1 MKKFAS
7 VLVQLKTLALEKIEQ
22 KLESKRLELQQNER
36 EVLDKQAQL
45 SAFKNPE
52 LGGMSLFL
60 QTQQL
65 KSALRLEIEY
75 YQQEGENLNK
85 DLKVLEKDYFLAN
98 QELEKAKIILEKEK
112 QKEKEIVEKKEQ
124 TLLDENAMI
133 LHWQKGGLACVKS
146 C

>member
-65 KSALRLEIEY
+65 KSALRMEIEY
-75 YQQEGENLNK
+75 YQQQSENLTK
-85 DLKVLEKDYFLAN
+85 DLKMLEKDYLLAN

-112 QKEKEIVEKKEQ
+112 QKEKEILEKKEQ
-124 TLLDENAMI
+124 ALLDENAMI
-133 LHWQKGGLACVKS
+133 LHWQKEGLHA
-146 C
+146 

>member
-65 KSALRLEIEY
+65 KSTLRMEIEY
-75 YQQEGENLNK
+75 YQQESENLTK
-85 DLKVLEKDYFLAN
+85 DLKILERDYLLAN

-112 QKEKEIVEKKEQ
+112 QKEQEILGKKEQ
-124 TLLDENAMI
+124 ALLDENAMI
-133 LHWQKGGLACVKS
+133 LHWQKEGLHA
-146 C
+146 

>member
-22 KLESKRLELQQNER
+22 KLESKRLEWRQNER
-36 EVLDKQAQL
+36 EIFDKQAQL

-65 KSALRLEIEY
+65 KSALRMEIEY
-75 YQQEGENLNK
+75 YQQQGENLTK
-85 DLKVLEKDYFLAN
+85 DLKILEKDCLLAN
-98 QELEKAKIILEKEK
+98 QELEKAKIILENEK
-112 QKEKEIVEKKEQ
+112 RKEKEIVEKKEQ
-124 TLLDENAMI
+124 ALLDENAMI
-133 LHWQKGGLACVKS
+133 LHWQKEGLHA
-146 C
+146 

>member
-22 KLESKRLELQQNER
+22 KLESKRLEWQQNER

-65 KSALRLEIEY
+65 KSALRMEIEY
-75 YQQEGENLNK
+75 YQQQGENLIK
-85 DLKVLEKDYFLAN
+85 DLKILEKEYLLAN
-98 QELEKAKIILEKEK
+98 QELEKAKIILENEK
-112 QKEKEIVEKKEQ
+112 RKEKEILEKKEQ
-124 TLLDENAMI
+124 ALLDENAMI
-133 LHWQKGGLACVKS
+133 LHWQKESLHA
-146 C
+146 

>member
-36 EVLDKQAQL
+36 EVLDKQTQL

-65 KSALRLEIEY
+65 KSALRMEIEY
-75 YQQEGENLNK
+75 YQQQSEDLNK
-85 DLKVLEKDYFLAN
+85 DLKILEKDYLLAN

-112 QKEKEIVEKKEQ
+112 QKEKEILEKKEQ
-124 TLLDENAMI
+124 ALLDENAMI
-133 LHWQKGGLACVKS
+133 LHWQKEGLHA
-146 C
+146 

>member
-22 KLESKRLELQQNER
+22 KLESKRLELQQNRR
-36 EVLDKQAQL
+36 EILDKQAQL

-65 KSALRLEIEY
+65 KSALRMEIEY
-75 YQQEGENLNK
+75 YQQESENLNK
-85 DLKVLEKDYFLAN
+85 DLKILEKECLLAN
-98 QELEKAKIILEKEK
+98 QELEKAKIILENEK

-124 TLLDENAMI
+124 ALLDENAMI
-133 LHWQKGGLACVKS
+133 LHWQKEGLHA
-146 C
+146 

>member
-65 KSALRLEIEY
+65 KSALRMEIEY
-75 YQQEGENLNK
+75 YQQEGENLTK
-85 DLKVLEKDYFLAN
+85 DLKNLEKDYLLAN

-112 QKEKEIVEKKEQ
+112 QKEKEILEKKEQ
-124 TLLDENAMI
+124 ALLDENAMI
-133 LHWQKGGLACVKS
+133 LHWQKEGLHA
-146 C
+146 

>member
-36 EVLDKQAQL
+36 EVLEKQAQL

-65 KSALRLEIEY
+65 KSALRMEIEY
-75 YQQEGENLNK
+75 YQQEGENLTK
-85 DLKVLEKDYFLAN
+85 DLKILEKDYLLAN
-98 QELEKAKIILEKEK
+98 QELEKAKIILENEK

-124 TLLDENAMI
+124 ALLDENAMI
-133 LHWQKGGLACVKS
+133 LHWQKEGLHA
-146 C
+146 

>member
-36 EVLDKQAQL
+36 EILDKQVQL

-65 KSALRLEIEY
+65 KSTLRMEIEY
-75 YQQEGENLNK
+75 YQQESENLNK
-85 DLKVLEKDYFLAN
+85 DLKILEKEYLLAN
-98 QELEKAKIILEKEK
+98 QELEKAKIILENEK
-112 QKEKEIVEKKEQ
+112 RKEKEIVKKKEQ
-124 TLLDENAMI
+124 ALLDENAMI
-133 LHWQKGGLACVKS
+133 LHWQKEGLHA
-146 C
+146 

>member
-7 VLVQLKTLALEKIEQ
+7 VLVQLKTLELEKIEQ

-75 YQQEGENLNK
+75 YQQEGENLTK
-85 DLKVLEKDYFLAN
+85 GLKILEKDYLLAN
-98 QELEKAKIILEKEK
+98 QELEKAKIILENEK
-112 QKEKEIVEKKEQ
+112 QKEKEILEKKEQ
-124 TLLDENAMI
+124 ALLDENAMI
-133 LHWQKGGLACVKS
+133 LHWQKGGLHA
-146 C
+146 

>member
-22 KLESKRLELQQNER
+22 KLERKRLEWRQNER
-36 EVLDKQAQL
+36 EILDKQAQL

-65 KSALRLEIEY
+65 KSALRMEIEY

-85 DLKVLEKDYFLAN
+85 DLKILEKECLLAN
-98 QELEKAKIILEKEK
+98 QELEKAKIILENEKRKEK
-112 QKEKEIVEKKEQ
+112 GILEKKEQ
-124 TLLDENAMI
+124 ALLDENAMI
-133 LHWQKGGLACVKS
+133 LHWQKEGLHA
-146 C
+146 

>member
-22 KLESKRLELQQNER
+22 KLESKRLEWRQNER
-36 EVLDKQAQL
+36 EILDKQAQL

-65 KSALRLEIEY
+65 KSALRMEIEY
-75 YQQEGENLNK
+75 YQQQGENLNK
-85 DLKVLEKDYFLAN
+85 DLKILEKDCLLAN
-98 QELEKAKIILEKEK
+98 QELEKAKIILESEK
-112 QKEKEIVEKKEQ
+112 RKEKEILEKKEQ
-124 TLLDENAMI
+124 ALLDENAMI
-133 LHWQKGGLACVKS
+133 LHWQKEGLHA
-146 C
+146 

>member
-36 EVLDKQAQL
+36 EILDKQAQL

-60 QTQQL
+60 QTQRL
-65 KSALRLEIEY
+65 KSALRMEIEH
-75 YQQEGENLNK
+75 YQQEGENLTK
-85 DLKVLEKDYFLAN
+85 DLKILEKDYFLAN
-98 QELEKAKIILEKEK
+98 QELEKAKIILENEK
-112 QKEKEIVEKKEQ
+112 RKEKEILEKKEQ
-124 TLLDENAMI
+124 ALLDENAMI
-133 LHWQKGGLACVKS
+133 LHWQKEGLHA
-146 C
+146 

>member
-60 QTQQL
+60 QIQQL
-65 KSALRLEIEY
+65 KSALRMEIEY
-75 YQQEGENLNK
+75 CQQEGENLTK
-85 DLKVLEKDYFLAN
+85 DLKVLEKDYLLAN

-124 TLLDENAMI
+124 ALLDENAMI
-133 LHWQKGGLACVKS
+133 LHWQKGGLHA
-146 C
+146 

>member
-22 KLESKRLELQQNER
+22 RLESKRLEWRQNER
-36 EVLDKQAQL
+36 EILDKQAQL

-65 KSALRLEIEY
+65 KSALRMEIEY
-75 YQQEGENLNK
+75 YQQQGENLTK
-85 DLKVLEKDYFLAN
+85 DLKILEKDYFLAN
-98 QELEKAKIILEKEK
+98 QELEKAKIILENEK
-112 QKEKEIVEKKEQ
+112 RKEKEILEKKEQ
-124 TLLDENAMI
+124 ALLDENAMI
-133 LHWQKGGLACVKS
+133 LHWQKEGLHA
-146 C
+146 

>member
-7 VLVQLKTLALEKIEQ
+7 VLVQLKTLALEKIER
-22 KLESKRLELQQNER
+22 KLESKRLKLQQNER
-36 EVLDKQAQL
+36 EVLDKQTQL

-85 DLKVLEKDYFLAN
+85 DLKILEKDYLLAN
-98 QELEKAKIILEKEK
+98 QELEKAKIILENEK
-112 QKEKEIVEKKEQ
+112 QKEKEILEKKEQ
-124 TLLDENAMI
+124 ALLDENAMI
-133 LHWQKGGLACVKS
+133 LHWQKGGLHA
-146 C
+146 

>member
-7 VLVQLKTLALEKIEQ
+7 ILVQLKTLALEKIEQ
-22 KLESKRLELQQNER
+22 KLESKRLELQQKER

-65 KSALRLEIEY
+65 KSALRMEIEY
-75 YQQEGENLNK
+75 YQQEGENLTK
-85 DLKVLEKDYFLAN
+85 DLKVLEKDYLLAN

-124 TLLDENAMI
+124 ALLDENAMI
-133 LHWQKGGLACVKS
+133 LHWQKGGLHA
-146 C
+146 

>member
-22 KLESKRLELQQNER
+22 KLESKRLEWQQNER
-36 EVLDKQAQL
+36 EILDKQAQL

-65 KSALRLEIEY
+65 KSALRMEIEY
-75 YQQEGENLNK
+75 YQQQGENLTK
-85 DLKVLEKDYFLAN
+85 DLKILEKEYLLAN
-98 QELEKAKIILEKEK
+98 QELEKAKIILENEK
-112 QKEKEIVEKKEQ
+112 RKEKEILEKKEQ
-124 TLLDENAMI
+124 ALLDENAMI
-133 LHWQKGGLACVKS
+133 LHWQKEGLHA
-146 C
+146 

>member
-22 KLESKRLELQQNER
+22 KLESKHLELRQNER

-65 KSALRLEIEY
+65 KSALRMEIEY
-75 YQQEGENLNK
+75 YQQQSENLTK
-85 DLKVLEKDYFLAN
+85 DLKILEKDYFLAN

-112 QKEKEIVEKKEQ
+112 QKEQKILEKKEQ
-124 TLLDENAMI
+124 ALLDENAMI
-133 LHWQKGGLACVKS
+133 LHWQKGGLHA
-146 C
+146 

>member
-22 KLESKRLELQQNER
+22 KLESKRLELRQNER

-60 QTQQL
+60 QIQQL
-65 KSALRLEIEY
+65 KSALRMEIEY
-75 YQQEGENLNK
+75 CQQEGENLTK
-85 DLKVLEKDYFLAN
+85 DLKVLEKDYLLAN
-98 QELEKAKIILEKEK
+98 QELEKAKIILENEK

-124 TLLDENAMI
+124 ALLDENAMI
-133 LHWQKGGLACVKS
+133 LHWQKGGLHA
-146 C
+146 

>member
-7 VLVQLKTLALEKIEQ
+7 VLVQLKTLALEKIER

-60 QTQQL
+60 QIQQL

-75 YQQEGENLNK
+75 YQQEGENLTK

-98 QELEKAKIILEKEK
+98 QELEKAKIILENEK
-112 QKEKEIVEKKEQ
+112 QKEKEILKK
-124 TLLDENAMI
+124 
-133 LHWQKGGLACVKS
+133 KS
-146 C
+146 RLFWTKTP

>member
-65 KSALRLEIEY
+65 KSALRMEIEY
-75 YQQEGENLNK
+75 YQQESENLNK
-85 DLKVLEKDYFLAN
+85 DLKILEKEYLLAN
-98 QELEKAKIILEKEK
+98 QELEKAKIILENEK
-112 QKEKEIVEKKEQ
+112 RKEKEIVEKKEQ
-124 TLLDENAMI
+124 ALLDENAMI
-133 LHWQKGGLACVKS
+133 LHWQKEGLHA
-146 C
+146 

>member
-22 KLESKRLELQQNER
+22 KLESKRLEWQQNER
-36 EVLDKQAQL
+36 EILDKQAQL

-65 KSALRLEIEY
+65 KSALRMEIEY
-75 YQQEGENLNK
+75 YQQESENLIK
-85 DLKVLEKDYFLAN
+85 DLKILEKEYLLAN

-112 QKEKEIVEKKEQ
+112 QKEKEILEKKEQ
-124 TLLDENAMI
+124 ALLDENAMI
-133 LHWQKGGLACVKS
+133 LHWQKEGLHA
-146 C
+146 

>member
-75 YQQEGENLNK
+75 YQQEGENLTK
-85 DLKVLEKDYFLAN
+85 DLKILEKDYLLAD
-98 QELEKAKIILEKEK
+98 QELEKAKIILENEK
-112 QKEKEIVEKKEQ
+112 QKEKEILEKKEQ
-124 TLLDENAMI
+124 ALLDENAMI
-133 LHWQKGGLACVKS
+133 LHWQKGGLHA
-146 C
+146 

>member
-7 VLVQLKTLALEKIEQ
+7 VWVQLKTLALEKIEQ

-36 EVLDKQAQL
+36 EILDKQAQL

-65 KSALRLEIEY
+65 KSALRMEIEY

-85 DLKVLEKDYFLAN
+85 DLKILEKDYFLAN
-98 QELEKAKIILEKEK
+98 QELEKAKIILENEK
-112 QKEKEIVEKKEQ
+112 QKEKEILEKKEQ
-124 TLLDENAMI
+124 ALLDENAMI
-133 LHWQKGGLACVKS
+133 LHWQKGGLHA
-146 C
+146 

>member
-22 KLESKRLELQQNER
+22 KLESKRLEWQQKER
-36 EVLDKQAQL
+36 EILDKQVQL

-65 KSALRLEIEY
+65 KSALRMEIEY
-75 YQQEGENLNK
+75 YQQESENLNK
-85 DLKVLEKDYFLAN
+85 DLKILEKDYLLAN

-112 QKEKEIVEKKEQ
+112 QKEKEILEKKEQ
-124 TLLDENAMI
+124 ALLDENAMI
-133 LHWQKGGLACVKS
+133 LHWQKEGLHA
-146 C
+146 

>member
-52 LGGMSLFL
+52 LGRMSLFL

-65 KSALRLEIEY
+65 KSALRMEIEY
-75 YQQEGENLNK
+75 YQQESENLTK
-85 DLKVLEKDYFLAN
+85 DLKILEKDYLLAN

-112 QKEKEIVEKKEQ
+112 QKEQKILEKKEQ
-124 TLLDENAMI
+124 ALLDENAMI
-133 LHWQKGGLACVKS
+133 LHWQKGGLHA
-146 C
+146 

>member
-36 EVLDKQAQL
+36 EILDKQAQL

-65 KSALRLEIEY
+65 KSALRMEIEY
-75 YQQEGENLNK
+75 YQQEGENLTK
-85 DLKVLEKDYFLAN
+85 DLKVLEKDYLLAN
-98 QELEKAKIILEKEK
+98 QELEKAKIILENEK
-112 QKEKEIVEKKEQ
+112 QKEKEILEKKEQ
-124 TLLDENAMI
+124 ALLDENAMI
-133 LHWQKGGLACVKS
+133 LHWQKGGLHA
-146 C
+146 

>member
-65 KSALRLEIEY
+65 KSALRMEIEY
-75 YQQEGENLNK
+75 YQQEGENLTK
-85 DLKVLEKDYFLAN
+85 DLKILEKEYLLAN
-98 QELEKAKIILEKEK
+98 QELEKAKIILENEK
-112 QKEKEIVEKKEQ
+112 QKEKEILEKKEQ
-124 TLLDENAMI
+124 ALLDENAMI
-133 LHWQKGGLACVKS
+133 LHWQKEGLHA
-146 C
+146 